1 MDGLL
6 PIYKT
11 KGVISKDVSR
21 ILQKVIGKNHPIGH
35 VGTLDPLAEGVLA
48 IVLGKATRL
57 QDYLLDVKKTYE
69 FRVELGKHTDSLDAD
84 GAVLFEKPIVA
95 FSKPQILGALKEL
108 TGSYCQVPPLYSAVK
123 WQGKPLY
130 EYARAGRGDE
140 VPLSELSRAIEIY
153 AAELID
159 FGDHSISCRIE
170 CSKGTYV
177 RVFAYD
183 LCSKLGNY
191 GNVTFLKRTSAAGVS
206 ADRCLNLNEVS
217 SKEDVLS
224 KLLPMEI
231 LETGLPVLRVS
242 QVVEEKLLQGQ
253 KQIVAFPPEL
263 NKIVSDTALT
273 DKDILLAGPSQKL
286 FGIGMVLE
294 QQELDEMGLKRF
306 RIKLKRG
313 L

>member
-6 PIYKT
+6 PIYKP

-21 ILQKVIGKNHPIGH
+21 ILQKIIGKNHPIGH

-57 QDYLLDVKKTYE
+57 QDYLLDAKKTYE
-69 FRVELGKHTDSLDAD
+69 FRVEFGKHTDSLDAE
-84 GAVLFEKPIVA
+84 GAVLFEKPIVG
-95 FSKPQILGALKEL
+95 FMESQILEALKEL
-108 TGSYCQVPPLYSAVK
+108 TGAYFQVPPLYSAVK

-140 VPLSELSRAIEIY
+140 VPLSELSRRIEIY
-153 AAELID
+153 SAQLLD
-159 FGDHSISCRIE
+159 FGDHYVSCKIQ
-170 CSKGTYV
+170 CSKGAYV

-183 LCSKLGNY
+183 LATKLGNF
-191 GNVTFLKRTSAAGVS
+191 GHVTFLKRTEAAGVS
-206 ADRCLNLNEVS
+206 AEKCLSLNGVS

-224 KLLPMEI
+224 KLLPMED
-231 LETGLPVLRVS
+231 LETGLSVLRVS
-242 QVVEEKLLQGQ
+242 QAVEEKLLQGQ

-263 NKIVSDTALT
+263 NKIASDTAIT

-286 FGIGMVLE
+286 FGIGMVTE
-294 QQELDEMGLKRF
+294 RCSSEVVGSNQFM
-306 RIKLKRG
+306 IKLKRG

>member
-6 PIYKT
+6 PIYKP

-57 QDYLLDVKKTYE
+57 QDYLLDSKKTYE

-84 GAVLFEKPIVA
+84 GAVLFEKPVA
-95 FSKPQILGALKEL
+95 GFSKTQILEALKEL
-108 TGSYCQVPPLYSAVK
+108 TGAYCQVPPLYSAVK

-140 VPLSELSRAIEIY
+140 VPLSELSRRIEIY

-159 FGDHSISCRIE
+159 FGDHYITCRIE
-170 CSKGTYV
+170 CSKGAYV

-191 GNVTFLKRTSAAGVS
+191 GNVTFLKRTEAAGVS
-206 ADRCLNLNEVS
+206 AEKCLNLNEVN

-224 KLLPMEI
+224 KLLPMEV
-231 LETGLPVLRVS
+231 LETGLSILHVS
-242 QVVEEKLLQGQ
+242 QAVEEKILQGQ

-263 NKIVSDTALT
+263 NKIGYDKALT

-286 FGIGMVLE
+286 FGIGMVIE
-294 QQELDEMGLKRF
+294 QHELDEMGINRF
-306 RIKLKRG
+306 MIKLKRG